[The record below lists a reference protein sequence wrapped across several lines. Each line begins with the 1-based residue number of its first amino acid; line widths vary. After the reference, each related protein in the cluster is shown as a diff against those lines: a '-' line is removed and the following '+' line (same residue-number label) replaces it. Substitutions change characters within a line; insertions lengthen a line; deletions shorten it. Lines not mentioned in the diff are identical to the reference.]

1 MILLLVLIFVH
12 LINLLVI
19 TFRSLM
25 KILKK
30 PTVLT
35 SVDIF
40 LVCYFFDYN
49 PIFLLLMK
57 FSMAIKVFI
66 SKLI

>member
-1 MILLLVLIFVH
+1 ME
-12 LINLLVI
+12 
-19 TFRSLM
+19 
-25 KILKK
+25 ILKK
-30 PTVLT
+30 NPILI

-40 LVCYFFDYN
+40 LVFYYFFDYN

-57 FSMAIKVFI
+57 FSVDIQVLI